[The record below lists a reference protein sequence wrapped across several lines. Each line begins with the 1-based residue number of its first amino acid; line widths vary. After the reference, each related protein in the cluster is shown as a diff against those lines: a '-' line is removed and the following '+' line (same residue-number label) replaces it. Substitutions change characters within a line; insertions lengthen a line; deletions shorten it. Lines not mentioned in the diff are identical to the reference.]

1 MLSRVK
7 AKRDSADEN
16 PEDWQP
22 TGVAFWGRFPSY
34 DLC

>member
-7 AKRDSADEN
+7 ASRDSVDEN
-16 PEDWQP
+16 LEAWLP
-22 TGVAFWGRFPSY
+22 TGVDWGRFPSY